1 MITPQTQQ
9 NSVLSSRIEQII
21 ASQPVVLFMK
31 GTPERPQCGFSSY
44 VVQVLQKLRVD
55 FIGVDILQDQ
65 ELRQGIKDF
74 SQWPTIPQ
82 LYVEGEFIGGADITR
97 DMYTSGELGELFKRH
112 GIPCNN
118 AAENA

>member
-1 MITPQTQQ
+1 MSTSQIQQ
-9 NSVLSSRIEQII
+9 NSALFSRIEQTI

-44 VVQVLQKLRVD
+44 VVQVLQKLNVD
-55 FIGVDILQDQ
+55 FTGINILQDE

-82 LYVEGEFIGGADITR
+82 LYIKGEFVGGADIVR
-97 DMYTSGELGELFKRH
+97 DIFTSGELCQLLQRH
-112 GIPCNN
+112 ALSFNN
-118 AAENA
+118 PV